1 MGGNQLGG
9 DLGFVLHGIWAFGSI
24 WPFLGT
30 SGGLEKPFMAHFPAV
45 PRFAAGGCGNR
56 NCTARTDRI

>member
-1 MGGNQLGG
+1 MGGNQFGG
-9 DLGFVLHGIWAFGSI
+9 DLGFILHGFGAFGGG

-30 SGGLEKPFMAHFPAV
+30 SGAYEKPFMAHFPAV
-45 PRFAAGGCGNR
+45 PRFAPGPRGNR